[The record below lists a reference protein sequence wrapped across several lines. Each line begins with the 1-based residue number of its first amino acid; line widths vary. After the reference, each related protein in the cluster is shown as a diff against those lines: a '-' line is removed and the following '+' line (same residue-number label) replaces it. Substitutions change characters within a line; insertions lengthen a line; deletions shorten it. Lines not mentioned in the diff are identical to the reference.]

1 MIKVGTLCRR
11 IHASQNLCQVVSIY
25 NHRDIDPE
33 CPESVAIIGMVK
45 FVLLSGD
52 DIGRT
57 FKQKRADF
65 NYRWEIIDGEEGV
78 SQ

>member
-1 MIKVGTLCRR
+1 MVQVGTFCPS
-11 IHASQNLCQVVSIY
+11 IPASQNLCQVVSIY
-25 NHRDIDPE
+25 NPRDIEPE
-33 CPESVAIIGMVK
+33 FPETVGIIGKVK

-65 NYRWEIIDGEEGV
+65 NYRWEIIDDEEGV